1 MLLRFLSTS
10 TSLSSTIFIKL
21 LRFPTN
27 LFIRC
32 SKLILI
38 LDVNQ
43 TYGANRGFE
52 GFKKLLPNCKGNK
65 FISFI
70 ELQHIQRSEL
80 TKLVDEIFK

>member
-1 MLLRFLSTS
+1 MSRVATG
-10 TSLSSTIFIKL
+10 
-21 LRFPTN
+21 
-27 LFIRC
+27 
-32 SKLILI
+32 SKLVLI